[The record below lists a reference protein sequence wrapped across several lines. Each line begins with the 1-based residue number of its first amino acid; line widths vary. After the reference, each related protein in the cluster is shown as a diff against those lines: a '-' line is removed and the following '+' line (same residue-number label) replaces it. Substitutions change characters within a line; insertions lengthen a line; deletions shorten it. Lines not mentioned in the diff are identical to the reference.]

1 MQASKEIEFNASFAQ
16 LWGSRLILIQ
26 RLIIVAVLIS

>member
-1 MQASKEIEFNASFAQ
+1 MQASKEKFNASFAQ
-16 LWGSRLILIQ
+16 LWRSRLMLIQ